1 MFASRPQRSRIRLGE
16 LLIAAG
22 VIDET
27 KLKAALAEQKKWG
40 GKLGRT
46 LVDMGFLTEELMVR
60 ALARQLGLPKLD
72 PAVDP
77 LPASVT
83 TLLGVQFCERY
94 GVMPVGGDV
103 DKKVVQLATSDPTNY
118 QALDEIAFHT
128 GLRVEPVV
136 AASSS
141 IDKAIRKYYYGE
153 EIKAQKTATP
163 GDLGIAEQQVD
174 LRNGAPPSMVAPGP
188 APAPPAAA
196 GPAPA
201 DLERIETLLSGQ
213 VRALRALV
221 ETLIENG
228 LISREEYLNKVRGNR
243 E

>member
-1 MFASRPQRSRIRLGE
+1 MSIASRPRRAKIRLGE

-72 PAVDP
+72 PAEDP
-77 LPASVT
+77 LPPGVT

-94 GVMPVGGDV
+94 GVMPVAGDAE
-103 DKKVVQLATSDPTNY
+103 KKIVHLATSDPTNF

-128 GLRVEPVV
+128 GMRVEPVV
-136 AASSS
+136 SAPSS

-153 EIKAQKTATP
+153 EIRAQKTATP
-163 GDLGIAEQQVD
+163 ADLGIQEQQVE
-174 LRNGAPPSMVAPGP
+174 L
-188 APAPPAAA
+188 APAPPAPPAA
-196 GPAPA
+196 PSA

-228 LISREEYLNKVRGNR
+228 LISREEYLAKVRGR

>member
-1 MFASRPQRSRIRLGE
+1 LSIASRPRRSKIRLGE

-27 KLKAALAEQKKWG
+27 QLKAALAEQKKWG

-72 PAVDP
+72 PAEDP
-77 LPASVT
+77 LPPTVT

-94 GVMPVGGDV
+94 GVMPVGGDAE
-103 DKKVVQLATSDPTNY
+103 KRVVQLATSDPTNY

-136 AASSS
+136 SAPSS

-163 GDLGIAEQQVD
+163 ADLGIAEQQMEVAAPA
-174 LRNGAPPSMVAPGP
+174 APPP
-188 APAPPAAA
+188 PPAA
-196 GPAPA
+196 PSA

-221 ETLIENG
+221 ETLIDNG
-228 LISREEYLNKVRGNR
+228 LISRDEYLAKVRGNR